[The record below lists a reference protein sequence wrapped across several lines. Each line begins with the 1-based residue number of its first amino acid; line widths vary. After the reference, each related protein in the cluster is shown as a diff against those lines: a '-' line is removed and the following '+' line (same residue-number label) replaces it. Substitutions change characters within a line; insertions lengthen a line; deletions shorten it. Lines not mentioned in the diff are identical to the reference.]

1 MMRHASLMATAIL
14 IVGFLTSC
22 SLNPKPDPTRYYV
35 ITAMPD
41 DPGLRSAAGVGGE
54 NAEPA
59 RGEAEAPLGQTI
71 GVGPVSLPS
80 YLGRTRMVTRVTDNE
95 LRFAETER
103 WAEPLGD
110 AFLSALGRDVGF
122 LLQADEILLY
132 PWYRTESPDYTVR
145 IDVARFERDT
155 SGAVSLVGQWEVRR
169 GSGETVAG
177 GVIEAREPV
186 EAPTFK
192 ASAAAQSRLVAS
204 LARQIADAIRADS

>member
-59 RGEAEAPLGQTI
+59 RGEAEAPRGQTI

-132 PWYRTESPDYTVR
+132 PWYRTSTWRGSNAIRPARSPWSASGR
-145 IDVARFERDT
+145 C
-155 SGAVSLVGQWEVRR
+155 GAVR
-169 GSGETVAG
+169 
-177 GVIEAREPV
+177 ARP
-186 EAPTFK
+186 
-192 ASAAAQSRLVAS
+192 SREG
-204 LARQIADAIRADS
+204 